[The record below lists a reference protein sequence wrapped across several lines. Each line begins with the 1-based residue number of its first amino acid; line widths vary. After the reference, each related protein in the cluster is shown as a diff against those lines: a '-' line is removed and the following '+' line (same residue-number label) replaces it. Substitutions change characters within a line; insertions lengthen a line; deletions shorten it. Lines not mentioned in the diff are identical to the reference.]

1 MKDLI
6 TLKDPRSSAA
16 EAFRTLRTNLIFAAL
31 EKPLQT
37 VLVTSAAP
45 EEGKSTTLANL
56 AVVMAQGGRKTI
68 LVDCDL
74 RRPKQHDIFGVPVAP
89 GFSDWMLRTDSASGP
104 QSGERE
110 APRASLAQTP
120 FAPAP
125 ETVAGGVDGL
135 RLLPAGSPTAHPADL
150 LTSPRIQAL
159 VAGLKSQADFVLFD
173 APPLLAVSD
182 AALLGANLDGAV
194 LVVSAGRTRRD
205 HAQRAKELLE
215 KIHVR
220 LVGAVLTNATPE
232 GGVTNY

>member
-74 RRPKQHDIFGVPVAP
+74 RRPKQHDIFGVPAAP
-89 GFSDWMLRTDSASGP
+89 GFSDWMLRTDSASG
-104 QSGERE
+104 
-110 APRASLAQTP
+110 
-120 FAPAP
+120 P

-135 RLLPAGSPTAHPADL
+135 RLLPAGSPTANPADL

>member
-1 MKDLI
+1 LVISYWLLSHAMKELI
-6 TLKDPRSSAA
+6 TLKDPRSAAA

-74 RRPKQHDIFGVPVAP
+74 RRPKQHEIFGVPAAP
-89 GFSDWMLRTDSASGP
+89 GFGDWMLRAASTGDDTSP
-104 QSGERE
+104 PD
-110 APRASLAQTP
+110 A
-120 FAPAP
+120 
-125 ETVAGGVDGL
+125 VACGVDGL
-135 RLLPAGSPTAHPADL
+135 RLLPAGSPTANPADL
-150 LTSPRIQAL
+150 LTSPRVQAL
-159 VAGLKSQADFVLFD
+159 ISILKSQADFVLFD

-182 AALLGANLDGAV
+182 AALLAANLDGAL
-194 LVVSAGRTRRD
+194 LVVSAGHTRRD

-232 GGVTNY
+232 GGIGNY